1 MHPDQRIGNI
11 RGDEYFWVLSIELRT
26 VTNFKNHGQRDL
38 ISRAPV
44 DHLVSEVDVAVQVAM
59 MM

>member
-1 MHPDQRIGNI
+1 MHPNQWIGNI
-11 RGDEYFWVLSIELRT
+11 RGDEYFWVLSTELRT
-26 VTNFKNHGQRDL
+26 VTSFKSHGQRDL
-38 ISRAPV
+38 LSRAPV